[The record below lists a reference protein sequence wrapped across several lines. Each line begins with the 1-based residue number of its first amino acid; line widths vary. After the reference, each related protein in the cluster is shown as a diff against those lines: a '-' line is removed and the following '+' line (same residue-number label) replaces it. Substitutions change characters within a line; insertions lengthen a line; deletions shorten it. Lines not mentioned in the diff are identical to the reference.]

1 MTTFPLALD
10 GIRVLDL
17 SRVIAGPWC
26 GALLGDF
33 GADVIK
39 VEDTGAGDES
49 RTWPPHKDGETAAY
63 LLFNRNK
70 RGMTLDLK
78 SPEGVEVIKAL
89 VAKSDVLVENF
100 RTGTME
106 SFGLGYDVL
115 ADINPRLI
123 YCSVSAFGRTGPR
136 KDSPGYEAL
145 MQAFSGIMSITGE
158 PGGPPVRS
166 AVSFLDLTTGILCA
180 LGVTAAVL
188 PARAHRA
195 RPARRWLAAGYRRRA
210 PRLPRGGLSARRPG
224 PDRRSAPGTRRCRPI
239 ATSGAGTGSGSSLPP
254 PMTGSGGSS
263 PRPRPAAMAADPRFT
278 KNGDRVANRAEL
290 EAMLEKIIGDY
301 DREPLLKR
309 LEEADVPATPVNTVD
324 QVMNDP
330 QTIARGMI
338 ERVVHPTLGEIPV
351 VGTPLKFSRM
361 NPGVRRAAPAARRA
375 HRRGP
380 RRVRALTRAHPRAA
394 RQEGHSLTEDHTM
407 FRRRKNSIPSAQEA
421 LPGRATR
428 LPVPEQHFVNAAR
441 LEPPFPDGMELGL
454 FGLGCFWGAERKF
467 WEAKG
472 VYSTSVGYAGGS
484 TPNPTYEEVCSGATG
499 HTEVVR
505 VVFDPRVI
513 SYGDILKIFWENHD
527 PTQGMRQGN
536 DVGTQYRSAIYC
548 YGPAQLAA
556 AQASRAPT
564 SRCSPRPATGRSPRR
579 SARRPSSTTRRTI
592 TSIPREEPVGL
603 LWDRR
608 HGCELPVGPGVGR
621 SQPVILAVALC
632 LPLASDRGRA
642 RSRESRTEGV
652 TLLDRLR
659 ALYPEASRRSHKQWI
674 EGGRITVNGLVA
686 RDARASVAR
695 RGSRGATG
703 HSPPRISRA
712 GPSPRSG

>member
-39 VEDTGAGDES
+39 VEDTDAGDES
-49 RTWPPHKDGETAAY
+49 RTWPPRKDGETAAY

-78 SPEGVEVIKAL
+78 SPEGVDVIKAL
-89 VAKSDVLVENF
+89 VRKSDVLVENF

-115 ADINPRLI
+115 AEINPRLI

-180 LGVTAAVL
+180 LGVTAAVHQRERTGL
-188 PARAHRA
+188 GQRVDGSLLDTAIAL
-195 RPARRWLAAGYRRRA
+195 LAYHAEGYLLAGLVPKA
-210 PRLPRGGLSARRPG
+210 L
-224 PDRRSAPGTRRCRPI
+224 
-239 ATSGAGTGSGSSLPP
+239 GSGHPSL
-254 PMTGSGGSS
+254 S
-263 PRPRPAAMAADPRFT
+263 PYRNFKCRDGQWIFIAAANDRFWGKLTRALDLEAMAADPRFM

-290 EAMLEKIIGDY
+290 EAMLEKIIGEY

-361 NPGVRRAAPAARRA
+361 NPGVRRAAPL
-375 HRRGP
+375 RG
-380 RRVRALTRAHPRAA
+380 
-394 RQEGHSLTEDHTM
+394 EHTDTVLAECGLSSE
-407 FRRRKNSIPSAQEA
+407 RIR
-421 LPGRATR
+421 
-428 LPVPEQHFVNAAR
+428 
-441 LEPPFPDGMELGL
+441 EL
-454 FGLGCFWGAERKF
+454 RDK
-467 WEAKG
+467 K
-472 VYSTSVGYAGGS
+472 
-484 TPNPTYEEVCSGATG
+484 
-499 HTEVVR
+499 
-505 VVFDPRVI
+505 
-513 SYGDILKIFWENHD
+513 
-527 PTQGMRQGN
+527 
-536 DVGTQYRSAIYC
+536 
-548 YGPAQLAA
+548 
-556 AQASRAPT
+556 
-564 SRCSPRPATGRSPRR
+564 
-579 SARRPSSTTRRTI
+579 
-592 TSIPREEPVGL
+592 
-603 LWDRR
+603 
-608 HGCELPVGPGVGR
+608 
-621 SQPVILAVALC
+621 VIL
-632 LPLASDRGRA
+632 
-642 RSRESRTEGV
+642 
-652 TLLDRLR
+652 
-659 ALYPEASRRSHKQWI
+659 
-674 EGGRITVNGLVA
+674 
-686 RDARASVAR
+686 
-695 RGSRGATG
+695 
-703 HSPPRISRA
+703 
-712 GPSPRSG
+712 